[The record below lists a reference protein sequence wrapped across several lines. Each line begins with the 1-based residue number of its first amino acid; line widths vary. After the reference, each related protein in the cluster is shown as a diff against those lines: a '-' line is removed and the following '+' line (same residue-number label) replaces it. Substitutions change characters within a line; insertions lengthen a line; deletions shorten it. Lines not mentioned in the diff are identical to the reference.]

1 MRAEGTDGRAAP
13 ERKMRVARPNAPTLD
28 ESLVKHGAST
38 LAGLTTGNL
47 FSVNCR
53 TREELCGELRRCNRR
68 LAAKGLRL
76 LPLRYG
82 ESKALLYLY
91 RPALLKR
98 DLDDA
103 EARRL
108 LAELGY
114 AGSTPEEQLLRLIG
128 RLAEASEFPHEIGLF
143 LGYPPEDVRGFIE
156 NKADNY
162 KCVGLWKVYGDVQRA
177 QRRFTQIQKCT
188 DIYQR
193 LWTNTASLER
203 LLVVV

>member
-1 MRAEGTDGRAAP
+1 MSAEHMEGRAAP
-13 ERKMRVARPNAPTLD
+13 KPKEGSGKPAEPTLD
-28 ESLVKHGAST
+28 ASLVQHGAST

-47 FSVNCR
+47 FSVRYR
-53 TREELCGELRRCNRR
+53 TREDLRGELRRRNRG
-68 LAAKGLRL
+68 LAAKGLRI

-82 ESKALLYLY
+82 ESKVLLYLY
-91 RPALLKR
+91 RPSLLKR
-98 DLDDA
+98 DLEDA
-103 EARRL
+103 EAKRL

-114 AGSTPEEQLLRLIG
+114 VGATPEEHLLRLIG
-128 RLAEASEFPHEIGLF
+128 RLSEASGFPHEIGLF

-177 QRRFTQIQKCT
+177 QQRFSQIRKCT
-188 DIYQR
+188 DLYQR
-193 LWTNTASLER
+193 LWTNAASLER

>member
-1 MRAEGTDGRAAP
+1 MLAERTEGRAAP
-13 ERKMRVARPNAPTLD
+13 EPKERAEGTAAPTLD
-28 ESLVKHGAST
+28 ASLVKHGAST

-47 FSVNCR
+47 FSIGYR
-53 TREELCGELRRCNRR
+53 TREELRGELRRRNRR

-82 ESKALLYLY
+82 ESKVLLYLY

-103 EARRL
+103 DAKRL

-114 AGSTPEEQLLRLIG
+114 VGVTPEEHLLRLIG

-177 QRRFTQIQKCT
+177 QQRFSQIRKCT
-188 DIYQR
+188 DLYQR
-193 LWTNTASLER
+193 LWTNAASLER